1 MSKRKNHKRSR
12 HKQFLYQSQETLLQN
27 SDTSDEID
35 YVENK
40 YISLQKKSR
49 SSERLLHQRSPE
61 SVLFESEQPDLSYYD
76 DLSPEIVPRFRRIKL
91 DLNGSNKHETKE
103 KNNSEKELEVAKV
116 NQVNNL
122 FKQNIDVSAKECF
135 LLDKTLSMN
144 QEIKLEMNNCK
155 FLQEKKSFSR
165 IKFNDYTTT
174 EIRSPKSSYHFPCG
188 YSSEPTK
195 FSNFN
200 SESESHFLDEFQTMI
215 STCDSVGRYEEK
227 WNKHDQDT
235 RVKIINEKIEQDS
248 DGNRS
253 NNWSECRQILSN
265 LRYLSNI
272 KVRTANQEFFGNRVQ
287 TNSFSCYTSSSLTSN
302 ETSNECINKHY
313 SAEDEK
319 INNKVDDG
327 QNYID
332 TKSNA
337 TRIRAR
343 SITPCS
349 GSPPPAKRC
358 RTTLKFDDEVEAE
371 GSKKPVDSATVTDL
385 LQIEKKNVQN
395 YFCPNTTITKTIWSS
410 NSSESPTTLILDLP
424 VMSDS
429 GSCSRCFQEVINF
442 HFNFFNSID
451 LFKIKIFFSY
461 SNIYIA
467 FIIKNDKSNIIMI
480 KKKRYRT

>member
-1 MSKRKNHKRSR
+1 MPKRKNHKRSR
-12 HKQFLYQSQETLLQN
+12 HKFLYQSQETLLQN

-35 YVENK
+35 YAENK

-91 DLNGSNKHETKE
+91 DLNGSDKHEAGE
-103 KNNSEKELEVAKV
+103 KSNKSEKEIVAKI
-116 NQVNNL
+116 NQANNL
-122 FKQNIDVSAKECF
+122 FKQNTDVSGKECF

-165 IKFNDYTTT
+165 IKFNDYTT
-174 EIRSPKSSYHFPCG
+174 EVRSPKSSYRFSCG
-188 YSSEPTK
+188 YTSEPTK

-200 SESESHFLDEFQTMI
+200 SESESQNEFHNFLDEFQTMI
-215 STCDSVGRYEEK
+215 STCDSVSQYEEK
-227 WNKHDQDT
+227 RNSRD

-272 KVRTANQEFFGNRVQ
+272 KVRTGNQEFFGNRVQ

-302 ETSNECINKHY
+302 ETSNERINKHY
-313 SAEDEK
+313 SVEDEK
-319 INNKVDDG
+319 INNKVDE
-327 QNYID
+327 NYTD
-332 TKSNA
+332 TKSSS

-371 GSKKPVDSATVTDL
+371 GSQKPVDSATDL
-385 LQIEKKNVQN
+385 LQMEKKNVQN

-429 GSCSRCFQEVINF
+429 GSCSRCFQEVI
-442 HFNFFNSID
+442 H
-451 LFKIKIFFSY
+451 
-461 SNIYIA
+461 
-467 FIIKNDKSNIIMI
+467 
-480 KKKRYRT
+480 

>member
-1 MSKRKNHKRSR
+1 MPKRKNHKRSR
-12 HKQFLYQSQETLLQN
+12 HKFLYQSQETLLQN

-35 YVENK
+35 YAENK

-91 DLNGSNKHETKE
+91 DLNGSDKHEAGENSNK
-103 KNNSEKELEVAKV
+103 SEKEVVAKI
-116 NQVNNL
+116 NQANNL
-122 FKQNIDVSAKECF
+122 FKQNTDVSGKECF

-144 QEIKLEMNNCK
+144 QEIKLEMNN
-155 FLQEKKSFSR
+155 
-165 IKFNDYTTT
+165 Y
-174 EIRSPKSSYHFPCG
+174 
-188 YSSEPTK
+188 
-195 FSNFN
+195 
-200 SESESHFLDEFQTMI
+200 EFQTMI
-215 STCDSVGRYEEK
+215 STCDSVSQYEEK
-227 WNKHDQDT
+227 RNSRD

-272 KVRTANQEFFGNRVQ
+272 KVRTGNQEFFGNRVQ

-302 ETSNECINKHY
+302 ETSNERINKHY
-313 SAEDEK
+313 SVEDEK
-319 INNKVDDG
+319 INNKVDE
-327 QNYID
+327 NYTD
-332 TKSNA
+332 TKSSS

-371 GSKKPVDSATVTDL
+371 GSQKPVDSATDL
-385 LQIEKKNVQN
+385 LQMEKKNVQN

-429 GSCSRCFQEVINF
+429 GSCSRCFQVG
-442 HFNFFNSID
+442 S
-451 LFKIKIFFSY
+451 
-461 SNIYIA
+461 
-467 FIIKNDKSNIIMI
+467 
-480 KKKRYRT
+480 